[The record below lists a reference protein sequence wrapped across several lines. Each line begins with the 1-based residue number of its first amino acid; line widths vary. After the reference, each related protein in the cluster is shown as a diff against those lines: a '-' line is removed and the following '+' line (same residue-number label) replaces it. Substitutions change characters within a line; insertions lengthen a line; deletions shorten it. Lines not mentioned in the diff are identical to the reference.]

1 MLSDPL
7 LRPIYDKYG
16 RLGLRGLER
25 FTFMK
30 IYVEKFYAEENEERK
45 KDILKQILSYLNE
58 AMA

>member
-1 MLSDPL
+1 
-7 LRPIYDKYG
+7 
-16 RLGLRGLER
+16 
-25 FTFMK
+25 MK